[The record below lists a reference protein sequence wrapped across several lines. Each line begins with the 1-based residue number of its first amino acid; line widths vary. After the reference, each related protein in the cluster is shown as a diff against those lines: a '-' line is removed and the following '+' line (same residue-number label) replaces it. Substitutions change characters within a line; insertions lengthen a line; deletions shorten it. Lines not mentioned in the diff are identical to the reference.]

1 MKCGYVKTI
10 NNLQFYFESSLAKK
24 KKKMI
29 LDLIP
34 RILGKLLC
42 SMKSKNLWT
51 IRIGL
56 CSSISLHLH
65 SYARLT
71 NDWANQFRGCLN
83 FSEVYSFRI
92 FLLVLKEN
100 LKFLITHTS
109 LSLSAL
115 GSFFSFFF
123 SFNLSFSLLEKKKK
137 IQCRREKIH
146 SSNDN

>member
-1 MKCGYVKTI
+1 
-10 NNLQFYFESSLAKK
+10 
-24 KKKMI
+24 
-29 LDLIP
+29 
-34 RILGKLLC
+34 
-42 SMKSKNLWT
+42 MKSKNLWI

-65 SYARLT
+65 SCARLT

-83 FSEVYSFRI
+83 FSEVYGFRI

-123 SFNLSFSLLEKKKK
+123 GFNLSFSLLEKKKK
-137 IQCRREKIH
+137 FNVGEKKSTAVIIIKSFFFFVYKGNPILWDYH
-146 SSNDN
+146 INISIGFLCTNNCEKVPWN